1 MLYALIFLN
10 LTIFERIL
18 NLNIGFMSIGIGDI
32 FIILFL
38 FFNIFGS
45 KKLNI
50 DKGIFIIAILFFVS
64 IFASLIFNSS
74 YYGLNSLFTVPA
86 KIMVGAIIA
95 THMLSS
101 ELNRKHILLLDI
113 NILIFIFIEIFLS
126 DASPFFSFE
135 FFNRNETLAYISCL
149 FCLRSTCIY
158 IGKIG
163 DFNFLKNVF
172 IPFLIIFSCAIIVQ
186 SRQASL
192 AALVFIATYYLASSI
207 NKKLLVRRGILT
219 LGLFGILL
227 SFFSTIEVSGYA
239 GSRIQTLQ
247 TLEPSNRADQ
257 QRLANII
264 QSYEGFKESPI
275 IGNGPTSFIRNNP
288 FNKVAHN
295 TFAST
300 LYELGMV
307 GLIVL
312 FMLFKKLLITA
323 NIKTYDERSRLFSKL
338 IASFALFLIF
348 QSLFIEALPKAP
360 LYIILSCCICFT
372 KRVKFNK
379 ALSQTQN

>member
-10 LTIFERIL
+10 LTIFERII
-18 NLNIGFMSIGIGDI
+18 NFNIGFMSIGIGDI

-50 DKGIFIIAILFFVS
+50 DRGIFILAIL
-64 IFASLIFNSS
+64 IFITIFSSLILNGT
-74 YYGLNSLFTVPA
+74 YYGLNSLFTIPA
-86 KIMVGAIIA
+86 KILVGAIIA
-95 THMLSS
+95 THILSS
-101 ELNRKHILLLDI
+101 KINRKHILILDI
-113 NILIFIFIEIFLS
+113 NIFIFILIELFLS

-135 FFNRNETLAYISCL
+135 YFNRNETLAYISCL

-158 IGKIG
+158 IGKIE
-163 DFNFLKNVF
+163 DFNFTNHVL
-172 IPFLIIFSCAIIVQ
+172 IPFLIIFSCALIVQ

-192 AALVFIATYYLASSI
+192 AAMVFIASYYLISSI
-207 NKKLLVRRGILT
+207 NKKFFIRRSLITIGI
-219 LGLFGILL
+219 FGILI
-227 SFFSTIEVSGYA
+227 SFFLTIEVSGYA

-264 QSYEGFKESPI
+264 QSYEGFIESPI
-275 IGNGPTSFIRNNP
+275 IGNGPTSFIRNNA

-295 TFAST
+295 TYAST
-300 LYELGMV
+300 LYELGLV
-307 GLIVL
+307 GLVVL
-312 FMLFKKLLITA
+312 FMLFKKLLMTA
-323 NIKTYDERSRLFSKL
+323 NIETYNERSRLFAKL
-338 IASFALFLIF
+338 IASFGLFLIF

-360 LYIILSCCICFT
+360 LYIILSCCICFS
-372 KRVKFNK
+372 KRVKLNK
-379 ALSQTQN
+379 NFS